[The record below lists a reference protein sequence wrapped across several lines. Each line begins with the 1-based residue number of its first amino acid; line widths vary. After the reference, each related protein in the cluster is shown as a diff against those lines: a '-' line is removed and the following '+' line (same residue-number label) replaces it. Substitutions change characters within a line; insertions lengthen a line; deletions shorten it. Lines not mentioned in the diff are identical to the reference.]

1 MNSIEIVD
9 NFIKCH
15 EHIVGPTLTLRH
27 GRSIDSSCKTQL
39 INDIDNYIYNYKIYI
54 LFFSWLICILYIIY
68 INNLFIRIMKKC
80 YYFSLYLIGYK
91 KRHNKIHI
99 LENKIGEIEDR
110 ISILEHNNNKKI

>member
-1 MNSIEIVD
+1 
-9 NFIKCH
+9 
-15 EHIVGPTLTLRH
+15 
-27 GRSIDSSCKTQL
+27 
-39 INDIDNYIYNYKIYI
+39 
-54 LFFSWLICILYIIY
+54 
-68 INNLFIRIMKKC
+68 MKKC